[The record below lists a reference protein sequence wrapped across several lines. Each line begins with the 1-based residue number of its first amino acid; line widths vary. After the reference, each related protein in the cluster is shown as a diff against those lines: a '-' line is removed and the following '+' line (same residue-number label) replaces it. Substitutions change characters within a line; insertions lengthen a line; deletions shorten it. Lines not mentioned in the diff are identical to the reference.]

1 MTTTLRA
8 TKASAAAHR
17 VCQLIEAS
25 GGRPNLEAYY
35 CPAGVPTIGFGYA
48 GKIVDK
54 LTGQLREIKVGK
66 WIDVGNGE
74 KKYVDGDVIDLREAV
89 RLYEVAAQE
98 AERRVDFFFPTVPL
112 SQGMRDALFLFCY
125 NLRWKSIAE
134 STLRRMINNGPQSA
148 ANPDGWTRESL
159 IQWWI
164 KYRNPKSSAEQG
176 LFRRRITELCIAFDC
191 DPEVARAE
199 AWEAELVRDPYSKE
213 IVRIT
218 DPELILLRAE
228 TKTEAKKIAAAERDA
243 ALAESRPPEA
253 AEIPSPDAGKP
264 TAGGATEKAPEAP
277 TAKPAPAPKPKPAAL
292 PGQPATTADGADIRK
307 DPQFW
312 TMMVLVFGR
321 TGLAIGF
328 IPAAFSDL
336 IQDKNFQ
343 VALAG
348 IIAIYAA
355 MLIAWA
361 QERQKRKKA
370 ERAEA
375 EAAE

>member
-8 TKASAAAHR
+8 TKASAAVHR
-17 VCQLIEAS
+17 VCQLMEAP
-25 GGRPNLEAYY
+25 GGRPNLEAYFD
-35 CPAGVPTIGFGYA
+35 ALGVPTIGFGYA
-48 GKIVDK
+48 GKVVDK
-54 LTGQLREIKVGK
+54 LTGQLREIKVGR
-66 WIDVGNGE
+66 WIDLGNGE
-74 KKYVDGDVIDLREAV
+74 KRYVDGDVIDLREAV

-98 AERRVDFFFPTVPL
+98 AERRVDFFFPTVSL

-148 ANPDGWTRESL
+148 VHPDGWTRESL

-164 KYRNPKSSAEQG
+164 KYRNPKSIAEQG
-176 LFRRRITELCIAFDC
+176 LFRRRITELCIALDC
-191 DPEVARAE
+191 DPEVSRAE
-199 AWEAELVRDPYSKE
+199 AWEAELIRDPYSKE

-218 DPELILLRAE
+218 DPELIILRAE
-228 TKTEAKKIAAAERDA
+228 TKTEAKKIAAAEREA

-253 AEIPSPDAGKP
+253 AEITSPDTGKP
-264 TAGGATEKAPEAP
+264 TAGGAPVKVPEAP
-277 TAKPAPAPKPKPAAL
+277 TPKPAPAPAPKKPL
-292 PGQPATTADGADIRK
+292 PGQPATTADGPDIRQ

-312 TMMVLVFGR
+312 TMIILVFGR
-321 TGLAIGF
+321 TGLALGF

-348 IIAIYAA
+348 IVAIYAA
-355 MLIAWA
+355 MLIAWL
-361 QERQKRKKA
+361 QEREKRKKRELA
-370 ERAEA
+370 AA